1 MSHKIPL
8 MVAAAVAALL
18 VLTVVQARGPNPP
31 ADGPY
36 PRVEVSTIFEAAGE
50 GDEASASGTIEV
62 CNTSEDPISGEPID
76 VKIESISD
84 NLYYKQGPDVF
95 WTWLAEAEVSDLAA
109 GRVILA
115 DECVNGSWQADYDLP
130 DGTINIRNEV
140 QVTVEERPDM
150 VFFGRDC
157 FDFR

>member
-18 VLTVVQARGPNPP
+18 VLTAVQAQGPHPP

-36 PRVEVSTIFEAAGE
+36 PRVDVSTTFDHADGN
-50 GDEASASGTIEV
+50 SASGTIKV
-62 CNTSEDPISGEPID
+62 CNTSEDPID
-76 VKIESISD
+76 VTLESIDD
-84 NLYYKQGPDVF
+84 NLYSKQGPGSGA
-95 WTWLAEAEVSDLAA
+95 WLVKATVSDLAA
-109 GRVILA
+109 GDVIPA
-115 DECVNGSWQADYDLP
+115 RECLDGFWEASYSTLP
-130 DGTINIRNEV
+130 LDTINIRNEV
-140 QVTVEERPDM
+140 AVSIEERDM